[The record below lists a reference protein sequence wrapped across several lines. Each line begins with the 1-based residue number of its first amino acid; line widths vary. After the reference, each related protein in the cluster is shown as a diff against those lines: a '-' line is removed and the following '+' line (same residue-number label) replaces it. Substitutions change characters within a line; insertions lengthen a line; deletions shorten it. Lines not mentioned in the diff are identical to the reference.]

1 MQDIIDYFEEKKA
14 EYTKRAENCDEQI
27 AMFEQSYKNNEQCH
41 GKIAGY
47 PNAIIPDEHGREQY
61 ISARV
66 KKEGL
71 LAKVELIE
79 QIQQKYGFV
88 HKLKFC

>member
-1 MQDIIDYFEEKKA
+1 MQDITDFFEEKKV
-14 EYTKRAENCDEQI
+14 EYLRRAKNCDEQI
-27 AMFEQSYKNNEQCH
+27 SMFERCYKNNERAH
-41 GKIAGY
+41 GEIAGY
-47 PNAIIPDEHGREQY
+47 PGAIVPDEHGREQY

-79 QIQQKYGFV
+79 QIQEMYGFV
-88 HKLKFC
+88 HKS